1 MASNATTY
9 VLRVG
14 SVIAGLVLFVLLI
27 APGSRADDTLTPDS
41 LTVLRAAGETST
53 TTQAPPD
60 TAAPTTTVAPAPT
73 TAPPTTAPAPPS
85 SSAPPSAPSTA
96 PKPAAP
102 PAPRVMSVLEIVGV
116 TIDRGATWIAI
127 ATPTVIDQLG
137 LPVADVEV
145 IATWSVGAVPA
156 SCRTDSSGKC
166 SMYQSPL
173 GADVA
178 ETTIAITAPQA
189 AARVIPRPSK

>member
-9 VLRVG
+9 ALRFG
-14 SVIAGLVLFVLLI
+14 SIIAGLVLFVLLV
-27 APGSRADDTLTPDS
+27 APGSRADDTLTPDT

-53 TTQAPPD
+53 TTQPPAD
-60 TAAPTTTVAPAPT
+60 TATPTTTVAPAPT
-73 TAPPTTAPAPPS
+73 TAPPTSASA
-85 SSAPPSAPSTA
+85 APPSAPTTVL
-96 PKPAAP
+96 KPAAP
-102 PAPRVMSVLEIVGV
+102 ATPRVMSVLDIVGV

-145 IATWSVGAVPA
+145 TATWSVGAVPA
-156 SCRTDSSGKC
+156 SCRTDSSGRC
-166 SMYQSPL
+166 SMYQAPL
-173 GADVA
+173 GAEVA

>member
-1 MASNATTY
+1 MASNATTQA
-9 VLRVG
+9 LRFG
-14 SVIAGLVLFVLLI
+14 SIVAGLVLFVLLI
-27 APGSRADDTLTPDS
+27 APGSRADDALTPDT

-53 TTQAPPD
+53 TTQPPAD
-60 TAAPTTTVAPAPT
+60 TATPTTTVAPAPAT
-73 TAPPTTAPAPPS
+73 SAPAAPPGAPTTV
-85 SSAPPSAPSTA
+85 

-102 PAPRVMSVLEIVGV
+102 AAPRVLSVLDIVGV
-116 TIDRGATWIAI
+116 SIDRGATWIAI

-137 LPVADVEV
+137 LPVAGVEV
-145 IATWSVGAVPA
+145 TATWSVGAVPA

-178 ETTIAITAPQA
+178 ETTIAITSPQA

>member
-1 MASNATTY
+1 MVSNAPTY
-9 VLRVG
+9 ALRFGCIV
-14 SVIAGLVLFVLLI
+14 AGLVLFVLLI
-27 APGSRADDTLTPDS
+27 APGSRADDTLAPDTR
-41 LTVLRAAGETST
+41 TVLRAARETST
-53 TTQAPPD
+53 ATQAPAD
-60 TAAPTTTVAPAPT
+60 TATPATTVAPAPT
-73 TAPPTTAPAPPS
+73 SAPPTSAPA
-85 SSAPPSAPSTA
+85 APPGSPPTV

-102 PAPRVMSVLEIVGV
+102 ATPRVMSVLEIVGV

-137 LPVADVEV
+137 LPVAGVEV
-145 IATWSVGAVPA
+145 TATWSVGAVPA

-166 SMYQSPL
+166 SLYQSPL